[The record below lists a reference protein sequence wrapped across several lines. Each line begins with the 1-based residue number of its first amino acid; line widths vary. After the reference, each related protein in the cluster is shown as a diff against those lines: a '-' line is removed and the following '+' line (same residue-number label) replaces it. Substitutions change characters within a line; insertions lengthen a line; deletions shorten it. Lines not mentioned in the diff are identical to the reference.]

1 MTGKLLYQTLTSN
14 YSGLNETDRQIERQ
28 TDRQRQTDRH
38 TEADRQTD
46 RQTDRQAESSVRCSQ
61 SVGFPRSMQLYTVT
75 DGLFPS
81 NMEQQVSSTYGIV
94 FPHCVVRAPLGIRTD
109 HMS

>member
-1 MTGKLLYQTLTSN
+1 MRQTA
-14 YSGLNETDRQIERQ
+14 RQ
-28 TDRQRQTDRH
+28 TDR
-38 TEADRQTD
+38 EADRQTD
-46 RQTDRQAESSVRCSQ
+46 RGRQTDRQRARLGV
-61 SVGFPRSMQLYTVT
+61 VNPGFPRSMQLYTVT